1 MQPTLDLST
10 LNLSVVLPELV
21 LIGFTIFVMLADA
34 LATEERPTPRQ
45 WTPWI
50 ALAGVAAAAFA
61 NWNVSGKEVFLFQD
75 AAILDKFAVGLN
87 YIILLATG
95 LGILLSINYIPQVN
109 RQIGEYYALT
119 LLAASGMMMMGSAL
133 DIIVLF
139 LALEIFSLAL
149 YILSGLNR
157 TNPRSTEAAM
167 KYFLLGAFASSFF
180 AYGGALIYAA
190 TGTTQYYEIA
200 AVVDA
205 GGADMVILFTG
216 IALLITGFGFKVS
229 LVPFHSW
236 TPDVYQGAPT
246 PVTAFMSVGTKAAA
260 FAAFFRVMLVALP
273 AEQSVWGWALAGLAI
288 ITMVIGNFAALQQ
301 RSLKRMLAY
310 SSIGHAGYILTAL
323 AGGTAQ
329 GADAALFYLF
339 TYAFMN
345 IGAFAV
351 VITLENMGMEDA
363 LQNRAVGL
371 GQTQPLLAFLMAL
384 FMFGLSGMPPLAGY
398 YAKLMV
404 FGAAVR
410 GEMGWL
416 AIIAVVMTAVGA
428 FYYLRVIANM
438 YFSEPVEETATELNG
453 SWTLYLGIGVAALGT
468 VLVGLFPGAWL
479 NAFQQTLTL
488 FGG

>member
-10 LNLSVVLPELV
+10 LDITVVLPELV
-21 LIGFTIFVMLADA
+21 LIGFTILVMLADA
-34 LATEERPTPRQ
+34 FATDERPALRQ

-50 ALAGVAAAAFA
+50 ALAGVVAAAFA
-61 NWNVSGKEVFLFQD
+61 NWSVSGEVIALFQD
-75 AAILDKFAVGLN
+75 AAILDKFAIGLN

-95 LGILLSINYIPQVN
+95 LGILLSVNYIPQVN

-119 LLAASGMMMMGSAL
+119 LLAAAGMMMMGAAL

-200 AVVDA
+200 AVVGA
-205 GGADMVILFTG
+205 GGADLIILYAG
-216 IALLITGFGFKVS
+216 IALLVAGFGFKVS

-273 AEQSVWGWALAGLAI
+273 AEQSTWSWVLAGLAVL
-288 ITMVIGNFAALQQ
+288 TMVIGNFAALQQ

-310 SSIGHAGYILTAL
+310 SSIAHAGYVLTAL

-351 VITLENMGMEDA
+351 VIALENMGAEDA

-371 GQTQPLLAFLMAL
+371 GKTQPRLAFVMAL

-404 FGAAVR
+404 FASAIR
-410 GEMGWL
+410 GDMAWL
-416 AIIAVVMTAVGA
+416 AIIAVAMTAVGA

-438 YFSEPVEETATELNG
+438 YFSDPVAETATELNG
-453 SWTLYLGIGVAALGT
+453 SWTLYLGIAIAAAGT
-468 VLVGLFPGAWL
+468 VLVGLFPGGWL
-479 NAFQQTLTL
+479 NIFQQTLTL